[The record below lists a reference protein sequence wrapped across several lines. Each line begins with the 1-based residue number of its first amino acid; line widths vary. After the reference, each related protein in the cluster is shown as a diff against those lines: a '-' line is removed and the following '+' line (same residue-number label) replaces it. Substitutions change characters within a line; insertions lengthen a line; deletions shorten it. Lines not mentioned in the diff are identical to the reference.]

1 MTLSTFSLHS
11 RDTTCWSIPFFIAFV
26 LIPCSCTAH
35 IRLSVSR
42 FSSPAFS
49 LFYLLSSCIPS
60 LFLSGIDHSM
70 ISPSMLPASH
80 SLVVL
85 HCLIQSLSLVA
96 TLRLSLFVVVCSII
110 KDVWYFQF
118 NTVFDTQQPSTSLS
132 SWHVQTTSQQK
143 SMTGNLYPYQ

>member
-26 LIPCSCTAH
+26 LIACSCTAH

-118 NTVFDTQQPSTSLS
+118 NKVFDTQQPSTSLS
-132 SWHVQTTSQQK
+132 SWHVQTTSQQN